1 MIFGIYICQNL
12 ISSYYHSTT
21 AIPIISILK
30 LVGIWLGLSLPL
42 VFIGAYRGLRK
53 EAYEAPVATSAI
65 PREIPPQPWYV
76 RKLPLALI
84 GGLVPFG
91 VVFVELYF
99 FISSVWLGYG
109 YYLFGFVFIVIFIL
123 LITTAEISIVLTYS
137 LLCAEN
143 YNWWWMSFLA
153 PASSGLYAFAF
164 SLYYVIVAFNL
175 DNMLI
180 IVESVGYFIIKCL
193 SCLDINGT
201 ISLIEIQMPADRRI
215 RYGNFIV

>member
-164 SLYYVIVAFNL
+164 SLYYLIVAFNL

-180 IVESVGYFIIKCL
+180 IVESVGYLSILCVIFSLFTGCVGFI
-193 SCLDINGT
+193 S
-201 ISLIEIQMPADRRI
+201 S
-215 RYGNFIV
+215 FIFVNALFRSVKGD